1 MILINTHVSCKDV
14 FVSDI
19 LRQLL
24 FSKHK
29 VMIDKVTKRGSQID
43 TNGAQKR

>member
-1 MILINTHVSCKDV
+1 MILINTLVCCKDV